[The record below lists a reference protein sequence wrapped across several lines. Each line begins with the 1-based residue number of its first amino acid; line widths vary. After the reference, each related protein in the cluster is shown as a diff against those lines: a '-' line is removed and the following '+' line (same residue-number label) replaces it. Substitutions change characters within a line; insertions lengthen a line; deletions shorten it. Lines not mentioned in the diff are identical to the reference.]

1 MKHVNLNVDSNIV
14 FVIINNVGM
23 MIDAGV
29 NANNYFIK
37 VYVIKDLFGIVVIVS
52 PNVINHVIL
61 D

>member
-1 MKHVNLNVDSNIV
+1 MKCVGVNIDLTVM